1 MGRKAHQTTTSTH
14 IMVGYSEQAA
24 NRASELPLYLQQDLR
39 TKYEREEQLVFLKQ
53 RTTDV
58 CIETIREVLGQ
69 IA

>member
-1 MGRKAHQTTTSTH
+1 
-14 IMVGYSEQAA
+14 MVGYSEQAA